1 MYVVSLDL
9 MVITSERK
17 VSMVKISKYK
27 KIIVSAL
34 IGGAGLLSVPAINAQ
49 DMEISKGSVIAATCY
64 TCHANYGASVKGM
77 PSIDGMPSGRMKK
90 ALMDIRENKASMDFK
105 ENKSA
110 TTVMGRHASGY
121 TDEEITEV
129 ATFLGKQ
136 AKKGE

>member
-77 PSIDGMPSGRMKK
+77 PSIDGMPTGRMKK
-90 ALMDIRENKASMDFK
+90 ALLELKEKKVAS
-105 ENKSA
+105 
-110 TTVMGRHASGY
+110 TVMGRHASGY
-121 TDEEITEV
+121 TEEEITEV

>member
-1 MYVVSLDL
+1 
-9 MVITSERK
+9 
-17 VSMVKISKYK
+17 MVKISKYR
-27 KIIVSAL
+27 KIILSAL
-34 IGGAGLLSVPAINAQ
+34 IGGAGVLSAPVINAE
-49 DMEISKGSVIAATCY
+49 DIEISRGSVIAATCY
-64 TCHANYGASVKGM
+64 TCHSNFGASAKGM
-77 PSIDGMPSGRMKK
+77 PSIDGMPTGRMKK

-105 ENKSA
+105 ENKNA